1 MVFEVP
7 KSQASIAQNKFEFTI
22 PGSKKT
28 FSIPLLKYIK
38 PDLTVKLGEMPDV
51 RSTRALLDHYAPGA
65 WELFEGNDQLDA
77 FGAAWREASGI
88 GLGESSAS
96 SNS

>member
-7 KSQASIAQNKFEFTI
+7 KSLASIGQNRFEFSV

-28 FSIPLLKYIK
+28 YSLPLAKFVK
-38 PDLTVKLGEMPDV
+38 PSVAVEIAQNPGLDTKI
-51 RSTRALLDHYAPGA
+51 LLDHYAPGVFD
-65 WELFEGNDQLDA
+65 LFEGSDQITALA
-77 FGAAWREASGI
+77 LAWREASGI

-96 SNS
+96 SSS

>member
-1 MVFEVP
+1 MVYEVP
-7 KSQASIAQNKFEFTI
+7 KSQASIGQNRFEFTV

-28 FSIPLLKYIK
+28 FSIPLAKYIK
-38 PDLTVKLGEMPDV
+38 PALAIEMAANPAI
-51 RSTRALLDHYAPGA
+51 STKSLLDHYAQGS
-65 WELFEGNDQLDA
+65 WELFESADQLEA

>member
-7 KSQASIAQNKFEFTI
+7 KSQASIGQNKFEFTV
-22 PGSKKT
+22 PGSEKT
-28 FSIPLLKYIK
+28 FSIPLAKYIK
-38 PDLTVKLGEMPDV
+38 PALAIDMAVNPAL
-51 RSTRALLDHYAPGA
+51 STKSLLDHYAPGS
-65 WELFEGNDQLDA
+65 WDLFEGADQLEA
-77 FGAAWREASGI
+77 FGTAWREASGI

>member
-7 KSQASIAQNKFEFTI
+7 KSQASIGQNRFEFSL
-22 PGSKKT
+22 PGSKKS
-28 FSIPLLKYIK
+28 FSIPLAKYIK
-38 PDLTVKLGEMPDV
+38 PEIVVTLAETPDV
-51 RSTRALLDHYAPGA
+51 RGTRALLEHYAPGA
-65 WELFEGNDQLDA
+65 WALFESNDQLEA

>member
-1 MVFEVP
+1 MVYEVP
-7 KSQASIAQNKFEFTI
+7 KSQASIGQNRFEFTV

-28 FSIPLLKYIK
+28 FSIPLAKFIK
-38 PDLTVKLGEMPDV
+38 P
-51 RSTRALLDHYAPGA
+51 ALAVVMAERPHVATKAVLDHYAPGA
-65 WELFEGNDQLDA
+65 FDLFEGNDQIDDWA
-77 FGAAWREASGI
+77 KAWREASGI

>member
-7 KSQASIAQNKFEFTI
+7 KSQASIGQNQFEFTL
-22 PGSKKT
+22 PGSKKKY
-28 FSIPLLKYIK
+28 SIPLAKYLKPSLAI
-38 PDLTVKLGEMPDV
+38 EMAQNIPL
-51 RSTRALLDHYAPGA
+51 STKIILDHYAPGSFD
-65 WELFEGNDQLDA
+65 LFDSADQTEA
-77 FGAAWREASGI
+77 FAAAWREASGI

>member
-7 KSQASIAQNKFEFTI
+7 KSKASIAQNRFEFSI
-22 PGSKKT
+22 PGSRKT
-28 FSIPLLKYIK
+28 FSIPLAKFLK
-38 PDLTVKLGEMPDV
+38 PALALEMAAQP
-51 RSTRALLDHYAPGA
+51 ALATKAVLDHYAPGA
-65 WELFEGNDQLDA
+65 FDLFESADQLEE

-96 SNS
+96 SSS